1 MVEQWRFIP
10 GFPKTYLVSDRGRV
24 FSVRARRVLEQHNRN
39 NIITL
44 QIDRK
49 PAYFSIRNLVKSTFG
64 LACNKC
70 ECEKAEE
77 CWRCGFN
84 QAVDEE
90 RKRHI
95 RERGLTVSKK
105 TGLQYFRILPKDY
118 EGYIEYNGG
127 EEIK

>member
-1 MVEQWRFIP
+1 MIEQWRFIP
-10 GFPKTYLVSDRGRV
+10 GFPHTYLVSDRGRV
-24 FSVRARRVLEQHNRN
+24 FSIRSRKTLEQNRPGHVV
-39 NIITL
+39 L
-44 QIDRK
+44 YIDRK
-49 PAYFSIRNLVKSTFG
+49 SASYCIRNLVKSAFG

-70 ECEKAEE
+70 DCEKGEE

-95 RERGLTVSKK
+95 KERGLNVSKD
-105 TGLQYFRILPKDY
+105 GLRYFRILPKDY